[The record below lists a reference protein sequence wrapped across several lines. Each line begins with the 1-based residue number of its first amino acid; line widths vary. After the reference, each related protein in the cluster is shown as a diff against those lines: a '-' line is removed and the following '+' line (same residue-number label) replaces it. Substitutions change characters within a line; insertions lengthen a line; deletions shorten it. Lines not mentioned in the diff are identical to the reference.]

1 MEGTGAV
8 KQLFLRVECLRSFQ
22 VSSELWAVSSNLVD
36 VTTAYRRPPTA
47 HFSIMHLDFLN
58 DFIGRYGLY
67 AVFLLV
73 MIEGDITL
81 LLAGVLAHSYFF
93 GEHSFLW
100 VLLAGT
106 LGGAASDNIAY
117 LMGREFRK
125 GVRDIRFYRAAKPR
139 MERLTTNFGP
149 LSIFLSKYIYG
160 LRWASCIFYG
170 VSKMPYLRFVL
181 LSLASCFTWVLILS
195 GAGYFFSGAVV
206 GILGDFQRL
215 GKVLLVIVIVGVVA
229 FYLIERFWLSKKVE
243 EADPERFQ
251 EFEHA
256 AQEKLQDLKQEFQE
270 HIPFKPTR
278 DVKRKKRVGA
288 KRNRGGR

>member
-1 MEGTGAV
+1 M
-8 KQLFLRVECLRSFQ
+8 KLSFLYDLISQ
-22 VSSELWAVSSNLVD
+22 
-36 VTTAYRRPPTA
+36 
-47 HFSIMHLDFLN
+47 
-58 DFIGRYGLY
+58 YGLY
-67 AVFLLV
+67 GVLILV

-81 LLAGVLAHSYFF
+81 LLAGVFANRGFFGAHSFA
-93 GEHSFLW
+93 W

-117 LMGREFRK
+117 LMGRQFRK

-170 VSKMPYLRFVL
+170 VGKMPYLRFML

-195 GAGYFFSGAVV
+195 GAGYFFSGAVI
-206 GILGDFQRL
+206 GIIGDFQRL
-215 GKVLLVIVIVGVVA
+215 GKVLLVIVVVGIA
-229 FYLIERFWLSKKVE
+229 SFYLVERFWLSKKVE

-251 EFEHA
+251 ELEQA
-256 AQEKLQDLKQEFQE
+256 AQEKLHDLKQEFQE
-270 HIPFKPTR
+270 HIPFKQSRHEET
-278 DVKRKKRVGA
+278 KRVASKGS
-288 KRNRGGR
+288 KPDPE